1 TTVRSW
7 GRSPGAGDRPLAG
20 NGPVEPFAGREE
32 RTIGGRG
39 WRYERLILTGEFL
52 LLNSLSS
59 VALSA
64 SARIFPTLPI
74 QDRRMAAAIETTPAA
89 AGGDYKSRPGALVWF
104 FKKSRNNW
112 KEKYRALKASVKGL
126 KNQLAAV
133 TRSRAEW
140 RAEAEAAGRRAA

>member
-1 TTVRSW
+1 MPDS
-7 GRSPGAGDRPLAG
+7 LA
-20 NGPVEPFAGREE
+20 
-32 RTIGGRG
+32 
-39 WRYERLILTGEFL
+39 
-52 LLNSLSS
+52 S

-64 SARIFPTLPI
+64 WARIFPTILI
-74 QDRRMAAAIETTPAA
+74 QDRRMDAATEAPPAA
-89 AGGDYKSRPGALVWF
+89 AREDYKSRPGALIWF

-140 RAEAEAAGRRAA
+140 RAKAEAAGRRAAALEAELAAPRGRDAAADPPRKARATAR